1 MRPVERGPHPVNS
14 RGEKVVYR
22 HYSEARGELIKRL
35 GEYCSFCEMQLDASL
50 AVEHVQPKSKV
61 PELEKSWGNF
71 LLACPN
77 CNSTKGDTDILLS
90 DYVWPHIDNTA
101 ACLKY
106 GPGALVRP
114 ADLLDSNLKLR
125 TENTIDLVGLDRYPS
140 RPTKRK
146 NVKTEGRDSA
156 NDRRWMNRQE
166 AWDIAKNA
174 RDDLIET
181 IRDDGEDSRYAI
193 MARERLVSEAR
204 GHGYWSIWMT
214 VFADDPKTRQSLIE
228 AFNAARS
235 CFDPATTQPQSR
247 VS

>member
-1 MRPVERGPHPVNS
+1 MLPASEPTLAASATTVISAPVLTSMRPVDHGPHPINS
-14 RGEKVVYR
+14 RGEKVVYS
-22 HYSEARGELIKRL
+22 HYSEARGELITRL
-35 GEYCSFCEMQLDASL
+35 
-50 AVEHVQPKSKV
+50 
-61 PELEKSWGNF
+61 
-71 LLACPN
+71 
-77 CNSTKGDTDILLS
+77 
-90 DYVWPHIDNTA
+90 
-101 ACLKY
+101 
-106 GPGALVRP
+106 P
-114 ADLLDSNLKLR
+114 ADLIDSNLKLR

-181 IRDDGEDSRYAI
+181 IRDDGEDSREAI
-193 MARERLVSEAR
+193 KARRRLVSEAR

-214 VFADDPKTRQSLIE
+214 VFADDPKTRRSLIE
-228 AFNAARS
+228 AFKAARS